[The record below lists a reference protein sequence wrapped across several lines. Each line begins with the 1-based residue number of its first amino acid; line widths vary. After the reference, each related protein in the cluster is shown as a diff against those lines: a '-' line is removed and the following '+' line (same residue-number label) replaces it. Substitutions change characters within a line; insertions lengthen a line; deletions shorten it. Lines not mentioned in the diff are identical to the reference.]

1 MATLFFRNEDDR
13 EHAEVSDLHPL
24 PTMVKNDPTVRI
36 RGTTK
41 QVSVATTATLI
52 AAGNVYRR
60 SIKITNVTGTQLIYL
75 GFDAAVATTTG
86 DYLHSAAGSNTT
98 LYSTDPIWGIA
109 VTGAQ
114 TVSVM
119 EEDFIDA

>member
-1 MATLFFRNEDDR
+1 MAIIYFRNEDDR

-52 AAGNVYRR
+52 AAGNVYRK
-60 SIKITNVTGTQLIYL
+60 SIKITNVTGTQLIYV
-75 GFDAAVATTTG
+75 GFDAGVTTSNG
-86 DYLHSAAGSNTT
+86 DYLHNAAGSNTT
-98 LYSTDPIWGIA
+98 LYSTDAVWGIA
-109 VTGAQ
+109 ATSAQ

-119 EEDFIDA
+119 EEDYSDA